1 MIHSTEESRNT
12 ILAQMQILCKTLPE
26 YSVVRDMNCIGD
38 VLALRIIAEIGDVR
52 RFKKKHALIAYA
64 GIDAPPYPDFI
75 VKMKSGKIL
84 LVESKGDDRDNGDSK
99 SKLKLGKT
107 WTSSAGS
114 AYHYFMVF
122 DENPIEGAYTIA
134 DFAEMLKDM

>member
-1 MIHSTEESRNT
+1 
-12 ILAQMQILCKTLPE
+12 
-26 YSVVRDMNCIGD
+26 MNKFEAELRD
-38 VLALRIIAEIGDVR
+38 VLASTDSVEWWHRVISR
-52 RFKKKHALIAYA
+52 RGFRLNAFTNH
-64 GIDAPPYPDFI
+64 YPDFI

-99 SKLKLGKT
+99 SKLKLGKA
-107 WTSSAGS
+107 WASSAGS